1 MTMAEQIY
9 QDRDV
14 VVTGGTG
21 ALGTAVVGAL
31 LEAGATCH
39 VPYIAAAEA
48 DRFPHRDNPRVKLVA
63 NVELTDEVPVTRLYS
78 GVPKLWASIHLAGGF
93 ASAPIGETSRSDLR
107 RQIDMNFT
115 TCFLCCRAA
124 VAAFVRSGAG
134 GRIVNVTAR
143 PALEGR
149 LGANMTAYAASKA
162 AVATLTV
169 ALAEEVAGKDI
180 LVNAIAPSILDTPAN
195 RQAMPKADYAAWPK
209 VEEVARTIVFLASPD
224 NKVTRG
230 AIVPVYGK
238 S

>member
-1 MTMAEQIY
+1 MVAFGGAN
-9 QDRDV
+9 V

-21 ALGTAVVGAL
+21 ALGTAVVTRL
-31 LEAGATCH
+31 RMAGAVCH
-39 VPYIAAAEA
+39 VTNLIAAELATYA
-48 DRFPHRDNPRVKLVA
+48 HRDDPAVHVHTGIDLA
-63 NVELTDEVPVTRLYS
+63 DETVVRDFYAGLP
-78 GVPKLWASIHLAGGF
+78 PLWASIHLAGGF
-93 ASAPIGETSRSDLR
+93 AYAPIGETSRADLR
-107 RQIDMNFT
+107 RQVDMNFT

-124 VAAFVRSGAG
+124 VAAFGRAGAG

-162 AVATLTV
+162 AVATLTIG
-169 ALAEEVAGKDI
+169 LAEEVAAKDI

-195 RQAMPKADYAAWPK
+195 RQSMPKADHATWPK

>member
-1 MTMAEQIY
+1 MADQPF
-9 QDRDV
+9 QDRHV

-21 ALGTAVVGAL
+21 ALGIAVVGAL

-48 DRFPHRDNPRVKLVA
+48 SRFPHRDHARVKLVA
-63 NVELTDEVPVTRLYS
+63 DVDLTDEAAVTRLYS
-78 GVPKLWASIHLAGGF
+78 GVAKLWASIHLAGGF
-93 ASAPIGETSRSDLR
+93 AYAPIGETSRDDLR

-124 VAAFVRSGAG
+124 VAAFARG
-134 GRIVNVTAR
+134 GRIVNVAAR
-143 PALEGR
+143 PALEAR

-162 AVATLTV
+162 AVATLTM
-169 ALAEEVAGKDI
+169 ALAEEVVAKDI

-209 VEEVARTIVFLASPD
+209 VEEVARTILFLASPD
-224 NKVTRG
+224 NRVTRG